1 MNAEIRPSAPAA
13 GGSSRPDDDGSAVVR
28 RSRNVAFSVL
38 LRGALPPALVVG
50 LLASLVVGVVS
61 GPRAGVSGLVG
72 VVIAVA
78 FFASGLLV
86 VSRVVVDT
94 ANPMLFMAV
103 GMAVYFAQVLALLGV
118 LLLATAVDVFDT
130 RSAGIVVLVTVV
142 AWEAAQ
148 LRAWRHAR
156 VPIYDAVA
164 LPEASGRPTS
174 DERNTP

>member
-1 MNAEIRPSAPAA
+1 MNAETRPWAAAP
-13 GGSSRPDDDGSAVVR
+13 GGSRRSEGDGRAADR
-28 RSRNVAFSVL
+28 RSRSVAFSVL
-38 LRGALPPALVVG
+38 LRGALPPALVAG
-50 LLASLVVGVVS
+50 LLASVVVGVVS

-72 VVIAVA
+72 VLIAVA

-103 GMAVYFAQVLALLGV
+103 GMAVYVAQVLALLGV

-130 RSAGIVVLVTVV
+130 RAAGIVVLVTVV

-164 LPEASGRPTS
+164 LPEAVDHPTS
-174 DERNTP
+174 DGRSTP